1 MITIKYI
8 NDLITYVF
16 LVLFM
21 WKAEVSDYSVNDIL
35 SDLSGEYSDFGDCS
49 KSSSFDGNICY

>member
-1 MITIKYI
+1 
-8 NDLITYVF
+8 
-16 LVLFM
+16 M
-21 WKAEVSDYSVNDIL
+21 WKAEVSDYSMNDIL